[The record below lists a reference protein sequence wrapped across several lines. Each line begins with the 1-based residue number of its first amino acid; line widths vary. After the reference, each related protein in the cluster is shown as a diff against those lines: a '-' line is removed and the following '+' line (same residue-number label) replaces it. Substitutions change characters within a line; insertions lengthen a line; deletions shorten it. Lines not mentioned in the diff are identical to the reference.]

1 MLNDVLLVFGI
12 IVYFGIAIYTIGLLD
27 PDDAD
32 PVDIIAVSILAAFW
46 PLTLVIRAWVKY

>member
-1 MLNDVLLVFGI
+1 MFDVLLVFGI

-46 PLTLVIRAWVKY
+46 PITLAFRLLIKE

>member
-1 MLNDVLLVFGI
+1 MLSGVLLVFGI

-27 PDDAD
+27 SDDAD

-46 PLTLVIRAWVKY
+46 PITLAFRLLIKE